1 MEKTLNITVLSE
13 SINWQ
18 EVYDQLLP
26 RVFHYFCYK
35 IGDKLIAE
43 ELTAITFEK
52 AWINR
57 EKYKNDQSAFQFW
70 LFGIAQKVAVNHFRK
85 NRREVLIDS
94 MHLLS
99 SQNVEEDVEKQM
111 DFEKLTATLN
121 ILSDR
126 ERSLISLKYGAEL
139 NNREIAKQ
147 TGLSES
153 NVGTIIFRAVS
164 NLRKEWEK

>member
-1 MEKTLNITVLSE
+1 MRKTLNITVLSE
-13 SINWQ
+13 SVNWQ

-35 IGDKLIAE
+35 VGDKLIAE
-43 ELTAITFEK
+43 ELTALTFEK

-57 EKYKNDQSAFQFW
+57 ENYKNDQGAFQFW

-85 NRREVLIDS
+85 NQREVLIDS
-94 MHLLS
+94 MNLLS

-111 DFEKLTATLN
+111 NFEKLAAALN

-164 NLRKEWEK
+164 NLRREWEK